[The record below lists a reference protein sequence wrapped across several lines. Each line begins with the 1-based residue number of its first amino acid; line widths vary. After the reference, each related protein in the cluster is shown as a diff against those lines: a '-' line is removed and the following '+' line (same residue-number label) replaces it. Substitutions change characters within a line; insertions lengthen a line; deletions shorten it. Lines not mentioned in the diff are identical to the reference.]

1 MSKKDVRVVWVPPFA
16 FGSPCFSVRVGR
28 FPVFAAVE
36 VAVACSVS
44 LPTVVRSVSVVDG
57 VLVAICGDGLT
68 RRCKFFSAGLLE
80 SLVAFAD
87 SACVVVFKS
96 FGGWSAD
103 KWFVE
108 VEANVVNVLN
118 VSADVCVFDH
128 TKLPGYEHSVFMA
141 AIEYGLKRLRLTD
154 DVGLD
159 INFMPHAE
167 EEDEGTTMGWAKP
180 IDKDAKDYLIM
191 VSYNGNLRKAVDTLF
206 HEMRHVAQWNAGVM
220 NTFIKADVGVVTKWK
235 DQEYVRANTPYS
247 TAPWEVDA
255 RKAAKIATDD
265 FFNKLGV

>member
-1 MSKKDVRVVWVPPFA
+1 
-16 FGSPCFSVRVGR
+16 VRVGR

-68 RRCKFFSAGLLE
+68 RRCKFFSAELLE

-128 TKLPGYEHSVFMA
+128 TKLPEYEHSVFMA

-206 HEMRHVAQWNAGVM
+206 HEMRHIAQWNAGVM

>member
-1 MSKKDVRVVWVPPFA
+1 MCVW
-16 FGSPCFSVRVGR
+16 FGFPRLLSGPPCFSVRVGR

-44 LPTVVRSVSVVDG
+44 LPTVVRSVSVVNG
-57 VLVAICGDGLT
+57 FLVAVCADGLT
-68 RRCKFFSAGLLE
+68 RRCKFFSAELVE
-80 SLVAFAD
+80 SLEAFAE
-87 SACVVVFKS
+87 SACVVVFKA
-96 FGGWSAD
+96 FGGWSVD
-103 KWFVE
+103 NWFVE

-128 TKLPGYEHSVFMA
+128 TKLPEYEHSVFMA
-141 AIEYGLKRLRLTD
+141 AIEYGLQRLRLTD

-167 EEDEGTTMGWAKP
+167 EEDNGRTLGWAKP
-180 IDKDAKDYLIM
+180 INQSEKDYLIM
-191 VSYNGNLRKAVDTLF
+191 VSYNNNLRKAVDTLF
-206 HEMRHVAQWNAGVM
+206 HEMRHIAQWNSGVM
-220 NTFIKADVGVVTKWK
+220 KTALGLTFWK
-235 DQEYVRANTPYS
+235 DELFANPDYYTS
-247 TAPWEVDA
+247 PWEVDA